1 MPKRHV
7 SEEWELGAKGH
18 NGYDFIDA
26 NLNGDT
32 KLFIDPC
39 LIEISTHEIAEL
51 CTNTINSFFDRF
63 FSIYR
68 DGSRTQ
74 KIEILSHAR
83 EENSTHLGYGHPG
96 KGKSAGNLL
105 ARFRPLETLIQE
117 IPTISLG
124 HDLPVLINGF
134 AEDGMSDMLTN
145 ILHQPLNNYTINR
158 LATYGRIPD
167 STTAFFSWNA
177 VSNSWVL
184 HEHQPCFSYRGKP
197 VMLVP
202 KQFVR
207 KGYLFST
214 SQYLERVIVERIRQA
229 GQGFYETNKP
239 IPKDEYLKHHMRH
252 NSEHW
257 KYENAI
263 EYSVA
268 HPDALL
274 EYHDRLPDFYRNA
287 RQLTDDD
294 LDRYVY

>member
-7 SEEWELGAKGH
+7 SEEWNLGETGH

-51 CTNTINSFFDRF
+51 CTNIINSYFDRF

-68 DGSRTQ
+68 DGSRAQ

-96 KGKSAGNLL
+96 KGKRAANLL
-105 ARFRPLETLIQE
+105 ARFHPLETLIQE

-124 HDLPVLINGF
+124 YDLPVLINGF

-145 ILHQPLNNYTINR
+145 ILHQTLNNYTINR
-158 LATYGRIPD
+158 LAAYGKTPD
-167 STTAFFSWNA
+167 STTSFFSWN
-177 VSNSWVL
+177 VVTNSWSL
-184 HEHQPCFSYRGKP
+184 HVQQPCFSYRGKP

-229 GQGFYETNKP
+229 GQGFYEAGKP
-239 IPKDEYLKHHMRH
+239 IPKDEYLKHHMQH
-252 NSEHW
+252 NTEHW
-257 KYENAI
+257 QYENAV
-263 EYSVA
+263 EYSIA

-274 EYHDRLPDFYRNA
+274 EYHNRLPGFYRNA
-287 RQLTDDD
+287 RQVTDDD
-294 LDRYVY
+294 LDRFVY